1 MESLL
6 WHLRVLCQKL
16 HKALKLCR
24 KWSELLS
31 EVAKAVAKMPN
42 PWWYFIPPLECLTSP
57 ASSRAT
63 CSGWWGLVCCIFIPS
78 SLPRSSDQCWP
89 AEWDCGAGQEL
100 VWPNVNSSLCTWQRA
115 SCWSQVYSVSKV
127 LQPCYKEA
135 GLLPPDLPG
144 VTPRKIQP
152 SKSARIGR
160 GGGQYWLKSA
170 QASSQVSPECQI
182 QGNACL
188 ERKLSLP
195 SESAEKSC
203 QEWLSD

>member
-1 MESLL
+1 MLRILIRSKRRCLELALL
-6 WHLRVLCQKL
+6 MTLINILLSFAIVLYSSTPAENSRKLQKL
-16 HKALKLCR
+16 STRLSPVTQSGVQWSLCSGIWESCVINCTR
-24 KWSELLS
+24 HFPLSENTFDNNPKVNPSELLS

-57 ASSRAT
+57 ASSRVT

-127 LQPCYKEA
+127 L
-135 GLLPPDLPG
+135 
-144 VTPRKIQP
+144 
-152 SKSARIGR
+152 
-160 GGGQYWLKSA
+160 
-170 QASSQVSPECQI
+170 
-182 QGNACL
+182 
-188 ERKLSLP
+188 
-195 SESAEKSC
+195 
-203 QEWLSD
+203 